1 MLRPHRRVLAIFV
14 KAPRRG
20 AVKTRLARDIGAAAA
35 WRFYRE
41 CARGAV
47 RRLARGGRWRCIL
60 AVTPDRFRRKGR
72 FWPAGVE
79 RAPQGGGGL
88 GERMARAARAAAP
101 GPVVIV
107 GSDIPALAP
116 RHAEAAFRALETCD
130 AVFGPASDGGYWLVG
145 LRGRAARRPPFR
157 GVAWSSPR
165 ALADTAA
172 NLPPGARIR
181 FLETL
186 DDIDDG
192 AAWRRMRAR
201 RQPSASRRR
210 GMSST
215 KLQGLKR

>member
-1 MLRPHRRVLAIFV
+1 MMRPRRRVLAIFV

-35 WRFYRE
+35 WRFYRD

-47 RRLARGGRWRCIL
+47 RRLARGWRWRCVL
-60 AVTPDRFRRKGR
+60 AVTPDRFSRRGR

-79 RAPQGGGGL
+79 RIPQGRGDL
-88 GERMARAARAAAP
+88 GARMARVARAALP
-101 GPVVIV
+101 GAAVIV

-116 RHAEAAFRALETCD
+116 RHVEEAFRALGACD

-157 GVAWSSPR
+157 SVAWSSSR

-172 NLPPGARIR
+172 NLPPGARVR
-181 FLETL
+181 YLETL

-192 AAWRRMRAR
+192 AAWRRLRENRRAR
-201 RQPSASRRR
+201 VSPRFPAS
-210 GMSST
+210 GA
-215 KLQGLKR
+215 